1 MREPISEGIP
11 MKGEDRS
18 GSGDGADG
26 IALAAALIATVLFW
40 FVVDALLL
48 YGLFVFLT
56 TR

>member
-1 MREPISEGIP
+1 

-40 FVVDALLL
+40 IVVDVLLL